1 MYGIGIHNIR
11 KLGTMYVTGKKE
23 KIIINK
29 KQKYKFSPIYLF
41 LY

>member
-1 MYGIGIHNIR
+1 MSGIGQHNVR
-11 KLGTMYVTGKKE
+11 KLCGMYVTGKKE